1 MCSIIWYTH
10 FILFHLIKNI
20 LWSDQLW
27 ADFVLLQGVGICSL
41 KNTALK
47 YVWKMDG
54 MSPKQS
60 LTLTSSSESISTS
73 LPLSFISPSVNMVEK
88 RKLFKVKVLVF
99 PMETDLLSPLCH
111 YLPTVLFRQLLILW
125 SHNENSS
132 VMTPGE
138 RNTIGGFWGNV
149 RWQLPTTQLLWLPG
163 LLDFMNAGCSCC
175 YHFPHQS
182 KQAGSS
188 SELFD
193 DLVFSRI
200 YF

>member
-10 FILFHLIKNI
+10 FILFHLIENI

-27 ADFVLLQGVGICSL
+27 ADFILLQGIGICSL

-54 MSPKQS
+54 VSPKQS
-60 LTLTSSSESISTS
+60 LTLTSSSGSISTS
-73 LPLSFISPSVNMVEK
+73 LPLTFISPSVNMVEK

-111 YLPTVLFRQLLILW
+111 YLPTVLFWQLMILW

-138 RNTIGGFWGNV
+138 RNTIGGLLRKCEMAATDHTVTVAARAFGLYE
-149 RWQLPTTQLLWLPG
+149 RRLQLLL
-163 LLDFMNAGCSCC
+163 S
-175 YHFPHQS
+175 FPSS
-182 KQAGSS
+182 K
-188 SELFD
+188 
-193 DLVFSRI
+193 
-200 YF
+200 